1 MKAKRPLLIA
11 LRLAR
16 PLVHL
21 LLILGCFYVMILL
34 RAHTDLIPGVQLRIP
49 PLDMEETMMFATLS

>member
-21 LLILGCFYVMILL
+21 LLILVCFYSMLLL

-49 PLDMEETMMFATLS
+49 PIDTQETMMFAGIA